1 MLYAG
6 IFLAVV
12 LILIAGYSCISK
24 IIIEELNR
32 CYNTYKKK
40 DTLYYKELQDLVNRI
55 SIEPAFLKE
64 AAKLILK
71 IEEEEEGKNMNLC

>member
-24 IIIEELNR
+24 IIIEELNKR
-32 CYNTYKKK
+32 YRTYKKV
-40 DTLYYKELQDLVNRI
+40 DTLYYRELQDLVSRI
-55 SIEPAFLKE
+55 SIDPVFLWE
-64 AAKLILK
+64 ATKLILK
-71 IEEEEEGKNMNLC
+71 IEEEGRNTKL